1 MNSKQLKGLPVLII
15 ADGEQIG
22 TVARGY
28 LDVPARQVVGFAV
41 HTKSGMFEVESE
53 PKIDA
58 ERVHTLGT
66 GGLLV
71 DDASATHGATIQ
83 GRLGELVS
91 LDDLNSLTML
101 TEDGVSLG
109 RVASADFD
117 EHSFHLTRLEASS
130 GMLKS
135 NRQAAMADVISIG
148 LDYVVVASVVS
159 ADDYVADGRPVS
171 AATTSRRIR
180 WVEAETTTTPPAPVV
195 DPVKAPA
202 TKLKA
207 RRKSDPKLVDA

>member
-1 MNSKQLKGLPVLII
+1 MNSKQLKGLPVLVI

-28 LDVPARQVVGFAV
+28 LDVAVRRVVGFAV

-53 PKIDA
+53 PKVDA

-66 GGLLV
+66 GGLMV

-83 GRLGELVS
+83 ARLGELVD
-91 LDDLNSLTML
+91 LDDLTGLTML

-135 NRQAAMADVISIG
+135 NRQAAIADVISIG
-148 LDYVVVASVVS
+148 LDYVVVASIVS
-159 ADDYVADGRPVS
+159 GDDYVADERPAS
-171 AATTSRRIR
+171 AAATSRRVR
-180 WVEAETTTTPPAPVV
+180 WIEAETSSPPPPET

-202 TKLKA
+202 AKRKG
-207 RRKSDPKLVDA
+207 RRKSDPEPVDA

>member
-28 LDVPARQVVGFAV
+28 LDVPARRVVGFAV

-53 PKIDA
+53 PKVDA
-58 ERVHTLGT
+58 EKVHTLGT
-66 GGLLV
+66 GGLMV

-83 GRLGELVS
+83 ARLGELVD
-91 LDDLNSLTML
+91 LDDLTSLTML

-117 EHSFHLTRLEASS
+117 EHSFHLTRFEASS
-130 GMLKS
+130 GMLTS
-135 NRQAAMADVISIG
+135 NREAAIADVISIG

-159 ADDYVADGRPVS
+159 SDGYVAEERPAS
-171 AATTSRRIR
+171 AAATSRRIR
-180 WVEAETTTTPPAPVV
+180 WIEAETATPPPAPET
-195 DPVKAPA
+195 DPVEVPA
-202 TKLKA
+202 TKPKA